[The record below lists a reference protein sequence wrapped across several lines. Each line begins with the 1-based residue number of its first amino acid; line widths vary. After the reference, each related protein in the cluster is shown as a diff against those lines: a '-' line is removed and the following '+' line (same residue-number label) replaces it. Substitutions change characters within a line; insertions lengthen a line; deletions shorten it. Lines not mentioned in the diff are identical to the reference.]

1 MPMTQED
8 ITKYKALYLQAA
20 KDNLN
25 NLQKHITQLSQ
36 GIESEE
42 LYESTHREAHSL
54 KSESLLMGYTSMG
67 ELAATIEIVF
77 EERKATNTSLSR
89 DVLSLIDQSVK
100 EMLASLDEIK
110 NNNKE
115 IDLSAY
121 IQQLKDVAKL

>member
-1 MPMTQED
+1 
-8 ITKYKALYLQAA
+8 
-20 KDNLN
+20 
-25 NLQKHITQLSQ
+25 
-36 GIESEE
+36 
-42 LYESTHREAHSL
+42 
-54 KSESLLMGYTSMG
+54 MGYTSMG

-115 IDLSAY
+115 IDLSAH